1 MSTSPTVPLIA
12 PELSVNEV
20 LRYWPHAVRVLD
32 ALGIDTCCGGAK
44 SLSVAAAGIGLP
56 VADLIEAIVPRPRSR

>member
-1 MSTSPTVPLIA
+1 M
-12 PELSVNEV
+12 NEV

-44 SLSVAAAGIGLP
+44 SLSVGAAGIGLP
-56 VADLIEAIVPRPRSR
+56 VAVLVEAVTPRPRSRRWTGS